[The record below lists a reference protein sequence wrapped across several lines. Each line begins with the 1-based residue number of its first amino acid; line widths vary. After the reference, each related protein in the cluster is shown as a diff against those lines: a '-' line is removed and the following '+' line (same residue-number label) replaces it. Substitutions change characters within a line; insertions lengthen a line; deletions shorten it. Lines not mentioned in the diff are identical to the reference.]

1 MIFWK
6 LRLCRSCHPR
16 GRGWNCRFLGIEFLK
31 ICLIGRNV
39 YVFIN
44 QKKGLNPSPLL
55 YTVYNEEFLIE
66 KSGGGN
72 VRIYTK
78 DKKTVKKHTKNML
91 SSSELLV
98 SLRAIRS
105 SRSFLKI
112 DESNSIFSIIF
123 TDRLERFD
131 HGRSFIKIAKV
142 IRLKIEISKD
152 RIPNPDK
159 RWSNQICVV
168 YTTVSIKRKTEN
180 V

>member
-44 QKKGLNPSPLL
+44 QKKGLNHSTLL

-78 DKKTVKKHTKNML
+78 DKKTVKNIRKICFLRANCSFLWERFDLFDHFHRST
-91 SSSELLV
+91 
-98 SLRAIRS
+98 RAIRS
-105 SRSFLKI
+105 RA
-112 DESNSIFSIIF
+112 IFYK
-123 TDRLERFD
+123 DRKG
-131 HGRSFIKIAKV
+131 H
-142 IRLKIEISKD
+142 KIEDRNIERSISQPWLQMKQ
-152 RIPNPDK
+152 
-159 RWSNQICVV
+159 SNLCSVHNRFYKEKNRECLV
-168 YTTVSIKRKTEN
+168 HFTYTVCTG
-180 V
+180 